1 MIDIG
6 LAGVILILLVSG
18 IIERYR
24 KNGDLVVEYILV
36 VGQSKLG
43 AAFIFVWTAV
53 AFGVVYATDTA
64 GLTFTA
70 NLVVIYTGWSL
81 WCMLSSPNLKC

>member
-1 MIDIG
+1 MVDIG
-6 LAGVILILLVSG
+6 LAVMLVFLMIFGVI
-18 IIERYR
+18 EKFT
-24 KNGDLVVEYILV
+24 KNGDLLVEYAMI

-53 AFGVVYATDTA
+53 AFGVVYVTDTA
-64 GLTFTA
+64 GLMFTA
-70 NLVVIYTGWSL
+70 NMVVLYTGWSL